1 MELWIVLTLL
11 GLAFGASLALLA
23 VGVVAIYRSSKVFN
37 LAHGAMAMLP
47 AFVGYQLASGA
58 PIEIGGV
65 FKIGSTPKIAPGWV
79 ALLLAL
85 AFGAGLGYAIDRLLL
100 RPIRQRP
107 ALTQVIMTVGVLI
120 VLIGVAVA
128 IWGTFGASPPS
139 FFPKKQIRLGG
150 LAGLSINKIATIV
163 IAGVVSV
170 LLFIFFK
177 FTNMGIAMRAAAESR
192 EAAVLMGVNPERM
205 SAITWAAGGFL
216 AALAGILNT
225 PESQVHPYTT
235 TLEAIPAFV
244 AALMGGLTSLPLAV
258 AAAMLIGVIWTVVP
272 EIASRVPVLQEI
284 NGFRELLIL
293 VLVLAILV
301 ARSKALF
308 TVESEE
314 I

>member
-1 MELWIVLTLL
+1 
-11 GLAFGASLALLA
+11 
-23 VGVVAIYRSSKVFN
+23 
-37 LAHGAMAMLP
+37 MAMLP

>member
-65 FKIGSTPKIAPGWV
+65 LKIGSTPKIAPGWV

-150 LAGLSINKIATIV
+150 LSGLSINKIATIV

-177 FTNMGIAMRAAAESR
+177 FTNMGIAMRATAESR